1 VTEALAVAAV
11 DPRAQYVADFAS
23 LDKEFYGSE
32 PDWLRRLRATAL
44 ARFQEVGFPTLK
56 EEMWRHTNVAPIA
69 KQRFVPAVRSEGDG
83 LSPDRL
89 RPARFSQFEGSELVF
104 VNGRYAARLSALKD
118 VPPGVR
124 VGSLAKMLAWD
135 AKGVEPYLGKY
146 ARVDANPFVALN
158 TAFVQDGAFVHVPKG
173 VVVEHPIHLLFVSTY
188 HPTPA
193 VAYPRNLIVVD
204 EGAHA
209 TVTESYVGL
218 DEGVYFTNPVTEAVV
233 GPSAHLDHYKLQRES
248 EKAFHVGALQ
258 VHQERASVVS
268 DNSLSF
274 GGAIVRNDVKTWFAG
289 EGAEVALYGLYATHG
304 TQHMDSHTLIDHAAP
319 ACTSRELYKG
329 ILDGHSRGVFYG
341 NIVVHK
347 DAQKTNAMQTN
358 KNLLLSKDALADS
371 IPGLQILA
379 NDVKCKHG
387 STTGQLDEGAIF
399 YLRSRGIDPEAARAM
414 LTYAFVREVVDQVK
428 VAAMHAIL
436 SIQLASRL
444 PHADAVREVL

>member
-1 VTEALAVAAV
+1 MVEAA
-11 DPRAQYVADFAS
+11 DPRTVYREDFAS
-23 LDKEFYGSE
+23 LEGDLYAAE
-32 PDWLRRLRATAL
+32 PEWLRGLRRKAL
-44 ARFQEVGFPTLK
+44 ERFEAVGFPTTK

-69 KQRFVPAVRSEGDG
+69 RQRFLPAARLEGDG
-83 LSPDRL
+83 VSADRV
-89 RPARFSQFEGSELVF
+89 RAARFSQFEGSELVF
-104 VNGRYAARLSALKD
+104 VNGHYAPRLSILKD
-118 VPPGVR
+118 LPPGVR

-135 AKGVEPYLGKY
+135 AKSVEPHLGKY
-146 ARVDANPFVALN
+146 AKVDANPFVALN
-158 TAFVQDGAFVHVPKG
+158 TAFLQDGAFVEVPRG
-173 VVVEHPIHLLFVSTY
+173 VAVAHPIHLLFVSTF
-188 HPTPA
+188 HPAPA
-193 VAYPRNLIVVD
+193 AAFPRNLIVVG
-204 EGAHA
+204 EGGQA

-233 GPSAHLDHYKLQRES
+233 GPSATLDHYKLQRES

-274 GGAIVRNDVKTWFAG
+274 GGALVRNDVKTWFAG
-289 EGAEVALYGLYATHG
+289 EGAEVSLYGLYATHG
-304 TQHMDSHTLIDHAAP
+304 TQHMDSHTLIDHKAP

-341 NIVVHK
+341 NIVVHQ

-387 STTGQLDEGAIF
+387 SSTGQLDEAAIF
-399 YLRSRGIDPEAARAM
+399 YLRSRGIDTETARAM
-414 LTYAFVREVVDQVK
+414 LAYAFVREVVDKVK
-428 VAAMHAIL
+428 VAAMHAVL

-444 PHADAVREVL
+444 PYADAVREAL